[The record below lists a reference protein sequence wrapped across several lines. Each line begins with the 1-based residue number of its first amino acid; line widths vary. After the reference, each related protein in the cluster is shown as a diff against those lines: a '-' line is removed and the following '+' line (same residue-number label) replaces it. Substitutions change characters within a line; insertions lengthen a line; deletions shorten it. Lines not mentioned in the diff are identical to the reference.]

1 MPLPNYHIIPSATAK
16 KEVLKVILDEPRLY
30 VEESLGSVM
39 VRGEVIVN
47 FPRDTQIQGPIEL
60 LFEGI
65 QRFQPWSLIMRG
77 APTGSSIETK
87 LQVVELSLLPPNSKG
102 IMPAGTQR
110 FPFEFPIPASLPTSV
125 YIKDRLEI
133 FYQMSATL
141 SRSSRNDID
150 NNDALVNPIHWVD
163 WARRNT
169 IFKKK
174 YTACSPLRIVRAM
187 ESIVSNGLPAVTTTA
202 ATAAAATTGTISAVT
217 SNTNT
222 PLSSSNAEPT
232 EESEAETA
240 SIPISQRSVQPWNRR
255 GLDAYQGTY
264 DEQHDQLA
272 SSFAGRASGN
282 LNQPIHTLSGVEGIR
297 YKISVDRTAIALG
310 TSIGVELMIEPVYTD
325 AVIKSVLLKVAETR
339 RYAMKVPA
347 GHTWDSNTPET
358 KKMNEAVT
366 LVLKW
371 ADGYQF
377 EDEEDESRVHKQ
389 SKSSSSNKKGERYL
403 HQRVQNS
410 QYLAYFDPP
419 LPGCPEGKQFLNSTF
434 DKKKKFVGE
443 MQEHEASS
451 STADRDMVNLKELNQ
466 PIKVGE
472 YFGGRFVV
480 PMPDCSHILH
490 PSMDY
495 ESIKISHWMQ
505 LVVSIESNGKTF
517 DLLLESPARILD
529 CRLVADDECQT
540 VLPPPPSYQPGDGHL
555 YHENNW
561 SQSTF
566 WEQREPITFV
576 SGWGSCVP
584 CPCEYKKLK
593 AVNASKKP
601 PSRLQVRYG
610 TTTTSPS
617 NGKGSGNN
625 NNNNN
630 QNNADSCPSSHLP
643 EWGPPPCYS
652 ED

>member
-1 MPLPNYHIIPSATAK
+1 MHLSSHHVPNHIIPSAK
-16 KEVLKVILDEPRLY
+16 KEVVKVVLDEPRLY

-47 FPRDTQIQGPIEL
+47 FPKDTQIQGPIEL

-65 QRFQPWSLIMRG
+65 QRFHPWPLIMRG
-77 APTGSSIETK
+77 TPTGSPIETK
-87 LQVVELSLLPPNSKG
+87 LQVIELSLLPPNTKG
-102 IMPAGTQR
+102 IMPAGIQR

-141 SRSSRNDID
+141 RRSSQADFHLHSES
-150 NNDALVNPIHWVD
+150 AVNPINWID

-169 IFKKK
+169 TFKKK

-187 ESIVSNGLPAVTTTA
+187 ESIVSNGLT
-202 ATAAAATTGTISAVT
+202 T

-222 PLSSSNAEPT
+222 PAIPPT
-232 EESEAETA
+232 SQIAQEEQEQEAEQETTA
-240 SIPISQRSVQPWNRR
+240 TSTGQQQDILPWNRR
-255 GLDAYQGTY
+255 GLDSYQGTY

-272 SSFAGRASGN
+272 FSFAGRSSGN
-282 LNQPIHTLSGVEGIR
+282 LNQPIHTLNGVQGIR
-297 YKISVDRTAIALG
+297 YKIGVDRTAIALG
-310 TSIGVELMIEPVYTD
+310 TSIGVELMIEPVCED
-325 AVIKSVLLKVAETR
+325 AIIKSVVLKVTESR

-347 GHTWDSNTPET
+347 GHTWDVNTPET
-358 KKMNEAVT
+358 KRTNECVT
-366 LVLKW
+366 MVLKW
-371 ADGYQF
+371 AYGYKV

-389 SKSSSSNKKGERYL
+389 TKSSTSSAKKGERYL
-403 HQRVQNS
+403 RQRVENS

-419 LPGCPEGKQFLNSTF
+419 QPGCPEGKQFLNSTF
-434 DKKKKFVGE
+434 DRTKKCIADSSL
-443 MQEHEASS
+443 MQTQEHESSS
-451 STADRDMVNLKELNQ
+451 STADRDMLNLKELNQ
-466 PIKVGE
+466 PVKVGE

-480 PMPDCSHILH
+480 PVPDCSNILH

-495 ESIKISHWMQ
+495 ESIKMSHWMQ
-505 LVVSIESNGKTF
+505 LIVTIECNGKTF
-517 DLLLESPARILD
+517 DLLLDSPARILD

-593 AVNASKKP
+593 AMNNAKKP
-601 PSRLQVRYG
+601 LSTKMNTN
-610 TTTTSPS
+610 TTTKTISINKNKRSSGS
-617 NGKGSGNN
+617 NTTAS
-625 NNNNN
+625 
-630 QNNADSCPSSHLP
+630 NAATEACPSAHLP

>member
-1 MPLPNYHIIPSATAK
+1 MHLSNYHIK
-16 KEVLKVILDEPRLY
+16 NEVLKVVLDEPRIY

-47 FPRDTQIQGPIEL
+47 FSRDTKIQGPIEL

-65 QRFQPWSLIMRG
+65 QRFHPWPLIMRG
-77 APTGSSIETK
+77 APTGSPIETK
-87 LQVVELSLLPPNSKG
+87 LQVTELSLLPPNSKG

-141 SRSSRNDID
+141 RRSSQSDVYSND
-150 NNDALVNPIHWVD
+150 NLSNPKHWVD

-169 IFKKK
+169 TFKKK

-187 ESIVSNGLPAVTTTA
+187 ESIVSNGLPATTTA
-202 ATAAAATTGTISAVT
+202 TTASTTISTSTTTTNAATTETDA
-217 SNTNT
+217 
-222 PLSSSNAEPT
+222 PLSSRNTEQTDESE
-232 EESEAETA
+232 EESAT
-240 SIPISQRSVQPWNRR
+240 ITPISQQDVQPWNRR

-272 SSFAGRASGN
+272 SSFAGRSSGN
-282 LNQPIHTLSGVEGIR
+282 LNHPIHSLNGVQGIR
-297 YKISVDRTAIALG
+297 YKIGVDRTAIALG
-310 TSIGVELMIEPVYTD
+310 TSIGVELMIEPIYAD
-325 AVIKSVLLKVAETR
+325 AVIKSVLLKVSEAR

-347 GHTWDSNTPET
+347 GHTWDRNTPAT
-358 KKMNEAVT
+358 KRQNEAVT

-371 ADGYQF
+371 ADGYQY
-377 EDEEDESRVHKQ
+377 EDDEDESRVHKL
-389 SKSSSSNKKGERYL
+389 SKSSTSSSKKKGERYIR
-403 HQRVQNS
+403 QRVQNS

-419 LPGCPEGKQFLNSTF
+419 QPGCPEGKQFLNSTF
-434 DKKKKFVGE
+434 DKKKKFTSGE
-443 MQEHEASS
+443 QEHEASS
-451 STADRDMVNLKELNQ
+451 STADRDMINLKELNQ
-466 PIKVGE
+466 PIKLGE

-505 LVVSIESNGKTF
+505 LVVSIECNGKTF

-529 CRLVADDECQT
+529 CRLVADDDCQT

-576 SGWGSCVP
+576 SNWGSCVP

-593 AVNASKKP
+593 ALNALAKP
-601 PSRLQVRYG
+601 PSRLQVRHG
-610 TTTTSPS
+610 TTISGLS
-617 NGKGSGNN
+617 KNSGNN
-625 NNNNN
+625 NNNQSVAN
-630 QNNADSCPSSHLP
+630 SCPSSHLP

-652 ED
+652 EE

>member
-1 MPLPNYHIIPSATAK
+1 
-16 KEVLKVILDEPRLY
+16 
-30 VEESLGSVM
+30 
-39 VRGEVIVN
+39 
-47 FPRDTQIQGPIEL
+47 
-60 LFEGI
+60 
-65 QRFQPWSLIMRG
+65 MRG
-77 APTGSSIETK
+77 SPTGSPIETK
-87 LQVVELSLLPPNSKG
+87 LQVIELSLLPPNTKG
-102 IMPAGTQR
+102 IMPAGIQR

-125 YIKDRLEI
+125 YIKERLEI

-141 SRSSRNDID
+141 RRSSQADHHQHNES
-150 NNDALVNPIHWVD
+150 AVNPINWID

-169 IFKKK
+169 TFKKK

-187 ESIVSNGLPAVTTTA
+187 ESIVSNGLPAPNA
-202 ATAAAATTGTISAVT
+202 
-217 SNTNT
+217 NTLST
-222 PLSSSNAEPT
+222 PELVQEEQEEAEP
-232 EESEAETA
+232 EAITT
-240 SIPISQRSVQPWNRR
+240 PTPQQDVLPWNRR

-272 SSFAGRASGN
+272 FSFAGRSSGN
-282 LNQPIHTLSGVEGIR
+282 LNQPIHTLNGVQGIR
-297 YKISVDRTAIALG
+297 YKIGVDRTAIALG
-310 TSIGVELMIEPVYTD
+310 TSIGVELMIEPVCED
-325 AVIKSVLLKVAETR
+325 AVIKSVVLKVSESR

-347 GHTWDSNTPET
+347 GHTWDTKEPET
-358 KKMNEAVT
+358 KKTNECT
-366 LVLKW
+366 TMVLKW
-371 ADGYQF
+371 AYGYKV

-389 SKSSSSNKKGERYL
+389 AKSSTTKKGERYL
-403 HQRVQNS
+403 RQRVENS

-419 LPGCPEGKQFLNSTF
+419 RPGCPEGKQFLNSTF
-434 DKKKKFVGE
+434 DRSKKKCFGDSSL
-443 MQEHEASS
+443 MHTQEHESS
-451 STADRDMVNLKELNQ
+451 SSAADRDMLNLKELNQ
-466 PIKVGE
+466 PVKVGE

-480 PMPDCSHILH
+480 PVPDCSNLLH

-495 ESIKISHWMQ
+495 ESIKMSHWMQ
-505 LVVSIESNGKTF
+505 LVVTIECNGKAF
-517 DLLLESPARILD
+517 DLLLDSPARILD

-593 AVNASKKP
+593 AMNAAAATAAAKKP
-601 PSRLQVRYG
+601 LINTDINANAAKIASI
-610 TTTTSPS
+610 SK
-617 NGKGSGNN
+617 NKNN
-625 NNNNN
+625 NHT
-630 QNNADSCPSSHLP
+630 QSTATDSCPSSHLP

>member
-1 MPLPNYHIIPSATAK
+1 MHLSSHHIIPSAK
-16 KEVLKVILDEPRLY
+16 KEVLKVVLDEPRLY

-47 FPRDTQIQGPIEL
+47 FPKDMQIQGPIEL

-65 QRFQPWSLIMRG
+65 QRFHPWQLIMRG
-77 APTGSSIETK
+77 APTGSPIETK
-87 LQVVELSLLPPNSKG
+87 LQVIELSLLPPNAKG
-102 IMPAGTQR
+102 IMPAGIQR

-141 SRSSRNDID
+141 RRSSQ
-150 NNDALVNPIHWVD
+150 AELHQHSESAVNPINWID

-169 IFKKK
+169 TFKKK

-187 ESIVSNGLPAVTTTA
+187 ESIVSNGLP
-202 ATAAAATTGTISAVT
+202 T

-222 PLSSSNAEPT
+222 PSLSAASQLS
-232 EESEAETA
+232 EEEQQEQPEAET
-240 SIPISQRSVQPWNRR
+240 ITTPTTQQDVLPWNRR

-272 SSFAGRASGN
+272 FSFAGRSSGN
-282 LNQPIHTLSGVEGIR
+282 LNQPIHTLNGVQGIR
-297 YKISVDRTAIALG
+297 YKIGVDRTAIALG
-310 TSIGVELMIEPVYTD
+310 TSIGVELMIEPVCED
-325 AVIKSVLLKVAETR
+325 AVIKSVLLKVSESR

-347 GHTWDSNTPET
+347 GHTWDTNAPET
-358 KKMNEAVT
+358 KRTNECAT
-366 LVLKW
+366 MVLKW
-371 ADGYQF
+371 AYGYKV

-389 SKSSSSNKKGERYL
+389 TKSSTSTAKKGERYL
-403 HQRVQNS
+403 RQRVENS

-419 LPGCPEGKQFLNSTF
+419 RPGCPEGKQFLNSTF
-434 DKKKKFVGE
+434 DRTKKCFADSG
-443 MQEHEASS
+443 MMNTQEHESS
-451 STADRDMVNLKELNQ
+451 SSVADRDMLNLKELNQ
-466 PIKVGE
+466 PVKVGE

-480 PMPDCSHILH
+480 PVPDCSNILH

-495 ESIKISHWMQ
+495 ESIKMSHWMQ
-505 LVVSIESNGKTF
+505 LIVTIECNGKTF
-517 DLLLESPARILD
+517 DLLLDSPARILD

-555 YHENNW
+555 YRENNW

-593 AVNASKKP
+593 AMNAAAKKP
-601 PSRLQVRYG
+601 LLATNMNAN
-610 TTTTSPS
+610 TTKTISIS
-617 NGKGSGNN
+617 KNKNN
-625 NNNNN
+625 NGN
-630 QNNADSCPSSHLP
+630 QTHNLTTATDDCPSSHLP

>member
-1 MPLPNYHIIPSATAK
+1 
-16 KEVLKVILDEPRLY
+16 
-30 VEESLGSVM
+30 
-39 VRGEVIVN
+39 
-47 FPRDTQIQGPIEL
+47 
-60 LFEGI
+60 
-65 QRFQPWSLIMRG
+65 MRG
-77 APTGSSIETK
+77 APTGSTIETK
-87 LQVVELSLLPPNSKG
+87 LQVIELSLLPPNSKG

-141 SRSSRNDID
+141 RRSTQSDNHQHNDSS
-150 NNDALVNPIHWVD
+150 VNPINWID

-169 IFKKK
+169 LFKKK

-187 ESIVSNGLPAVTTTA
+187 ESSVSNGLPTPATTT
-202 ATAAAATTGTISAVT
+202 
-217 SNTNT
+217 TNT
-222 PLSSSNAEPT
+222 PALSPTLESIEEP
-232 EESEAETA
+232 EQESVTTPANE
-240 SIPISQRSVQPWNRR
+240 QNVLPWNRR

-272 SSFAGRASGN
+272 FSFAGRSSGN
-282 LNQPIHTLSGVEGIR
+282 LNQPLHTLGGVQGIR
-297 YKISVDRTAIALG
+297 YKIGVDRTAIALG
-310 TSIGVELMIEPVYTD
+310 TSIGVELMIEPVCED
-325 AVIKSVLLKVAETR
+325 AVIKSVLLKVSESR

-347 GHTWDSNTPET
+347 GHTWDINTPVT
-358 KKMNEAVT
+358 KKNNEAIT
-366 LVLKW
+366 MVLKW
-371 ADGYQF
+371 AYGYQV

-389 SKSSSSNKKGERYL
+389 ASKASSSKKGERYL
-403 HQRVQNS
+403 RQRVENS

-419 LPGCPEGKQFLNSTF
+419 RPGGPEGKQFLNSTF
-434 DKKKKFVGE
+434 DKKKKSNDNNS
-443 MQEHEASS
+443 MMHLQEHEASS
-451 STADRDMVNLKELNQ
+451 STANRDMLNLKELNQ

-480 PMPDCSHILH
+480 PMPDCSNILH
-490 PSMDY
+490 PSMEY
-495 ESIKISHWMQ
+495 ESIKMSHWLQ
-505 LVVSIESNGKTF
+505 LIVTIECNGKTF
-517 DLLLESPARILD
+517 DLLLDSPARILD
-529 CRLVADDECQT
+529 CRLVADDESQT

-593 AVNASKKP
+593 AMNNTKKP
-601 PSRLQVRYG
+601 P
-610 TTTTSPS
+610 TNIS
-617 NGKGSGNN
+617 NNSNSNN
-625 NNNNN
+625 TI
-630 QNNADSCPSSHLP
+630 ADDSCPSSHLP

-652 ED
+652 EN